1 MLHLFK
7 MLLTA
12 GTGLW
17 LGLYATYYAVERDA
31 DHGFGTGLVFGAV
44 RAGPWHGWPKTGT
57 RDADP
62 YARAL
67 FARNGETPIG
77 ITEGLSFIAREDS
90 RGAVLTP
97 ACDYV
102 VARTVP
108 AARYWTLSAMGVDG
122 KLFPTTSQRHGFT
135 SSELLRA
142 ADGGFEIRISTQAR
156 PGNWLQVNEGQPFVL
171 MLRLYD
177 TALSANAGSVTA
189 SAMPSILKEGCP

>member
-7 MLLTA
+7 ILLTA
-12 GTGLW
+12 AAGLW
-17 LGLYATYYAVERDA
+17 LGLYATYHAVERDS
-31 DHGFGTGLVFGAV
+31 DHGFGTGPVFGAV
-44 RAGPWHGWPKTGT
+44 RVGPWSGWPKTGT

-77 ITEGLSFIAREDS
+77 ITEGLSFIAGQDS
-90 RGAVLTP
+90 GGAALTP

-102 VARTVP
+102 VGKAVP
-108 AARYWTLSAMGVDG
+108 AARYWTVSVMGVDG
-122 KLFPTTSQRHGFT
+122 RLFPTTSQRHGFT

-142 ADGGFEIRISTQAR
+142 ADGGFEISVSAQAR
-156 PGNWLQVNEGQPFVL
+156 PGNWLQVNEGQAFVL

-177 TALSANAGSVTA
+177 TALSANAWSVTA
-189 SAMPSILKEGCP
+189 SAMPSITKEGCP

>member
-1 MLHLFK
+1 LLHLFK
-7 MLLTA
+7 ILLTA
-12 GTGLW
+12 AAGLW

-31 DHGFGTGLVFGAV
+31 DHGLGTGLIFGAV
-44 RAGPWHGWPKTGT
+44 HAGPWSGWPKTGT
-57 RDADP
+57 READP

-67 FARNGETPIG
+67 FARNGETPLG

-90 RGAVLTP
+90 GGAALTP
-97 ACDYV
+97 ACDYL

-108 AARYWTLSAMGVDG
+108 AARYWTVSAMGVDG

-142 ADGGFEIRISTQAR
+142 ADGGFEITVSPEAR
-156 PGNWLQVNEGQPFVL
+156 PGNWLQVNESQPFVL

-177 TALSANAGSVTA
+177 TALSANAWAVTP
-189 SAMPSILKEGCP
+189 SAMPSITREGCR